1 MSDLLSHIRIVLV
14 EPAGARNVG
23 AIARVMKNMG
33 LTQLVLVNP
42 ECDYGSDMARHMAVH
57 ATDVLEQ
64 AIVYPDLATALQGV
78 HWAIA
83 TIGRD
88 TERDVASPRSLCP
101 WLLTQIAQQQNSWG
115 AVIFGREDHG
125 LNNEQLKYAQ
135 RYLSIPAH
143 PAYVS
148 LNLAQAVGIC
158 CYELSQ
164 ASSDMIASDMIAPMG
179 ESESVAELVAELVG
193 KSVAESVSAPSAL
206 PIATLD
212 QIEGYFQQLERLLLK
227 IGYLYP
233 HTVSSRMATLREI
246 LKRSDPSVQD
256 VAMLRGMIR
265 QFEWALKNPPTDRP
279 RPPTKSD

>member
-1 MSDLLSHIRIVLV
+1 MSELLSHIQIVLV

-23 AIARVMKNMG
+23 SIARVMKNMG

-42 ECDYGSDMARHMAVH
+42 QCDYGGDAARHMAVH
-57 ATDVLEQ
+57 AAAVLEQ
-64 AIVYPDLATALQGV
+64 AIVYPNLAMALQGV

-83 TIGRD
+83 AIGRD
-88 TERDVASPRSLCP
+88 TDRDVESPRVLFP
-101 WLLTQIAQQQNSWG
+101 WLLTQMAQQQNSWG

-125 LNNEQLKYAQ
+125 LNNEQLKYAH

-158 CYELSQ
+158 CYELYQ
-164 ASSDMIASDMIAPMG
+164 AIGAMGAPVG
-179 ESESVAELVAELVG
+179 ESVVV
-193 KSVAESVSAPSAL
+193 PSAS
-206 PIATLD
+206 PIAALD
-212 QIEGYFQQLERLLLK
+212 QIEGYFQQLEGLLLK

-233 HTVSSRMATLREI
+233 HTVSSRMATLREL

-265 QFEWALKNPPTDRP
+265 QFEWALKNPPSDRSRP
-279 RPPTKSD
+279 RTESD